1 MVVTTVLWNWY
12 FADMKD
18 ILNRYESITL
28 DEMKSIRLMNRI
40 DTKFVT
46 TVPTLCR
53 LLEIAHDD
61 YFVQETGGLRI
72 SPYYT
77 LYFDTDDYVMYN
89 RHEAGHLE
97 RQKIRI
103 RSYVDAGLSFL
114 EVKTKNNHRR
124 TKKRRMT
131 IDGFDALHPDHN
143 LRFERQD
150 KMFEAY
156 DDFIRSYLRYDPTTL
171 SGKLENR
178 FDRITLVNK
187 AKTERLTI
195 DTNLRFHHIITD
207 KYRYMDD
214 IVVIE
219 LKRDGLQPS
228 PILGMLCQLR
238 IHPHGFSK
246 YCIGSAFTND
256 NLRRNR
262 IKPRLRSV
270 EKILGIERTW

>member
-1 MVVTTVLWNWY
+1 M
-12 FADMKD
+12 A
-18 ILNRYESITL
+18 
-28 DEMKSIRLMNRI
+28 
-40 DTKFVT
+40 
-46 TVPTLCR
+46 
-53 LLEIAHDD
+53 
-61 YFVQETGGLRI
+61 
-72 SPYYT
+72 
-77 LYFDTDDYVMYN
+77 
-89 RHEAGHLE
+89 
-97 RQKIRI
+97 
-103 RSYVDAGLSFL
+103 
-114 EVKTKNNHRR
+114 
-124 TKKRRMT
+124 

-150 KMFEAY
+150 KKFEAY

-171 SGKLENR
+171 SGKMENR

-270 EKILGIERTW
+270 EKIMGIEHTW